1 MAITTAILNYRRFLK
16 RRNYSPHTI
25 KNYLNT
31 LKHFLIWVDVP
42 IEQMTHRK
50 TPFYVDHLLDKG
62 LKPGSI
68 NRHLNSIRQFYE
80 YLRYEEE
87 LKIENPVREGDS
99 LRMPKPLPR
108 HIRDEHVNTFLKVVK
123 GPRDQAIFMLML
135 RSGLRVSEVTNLT
148 LDSID
153 FRRGKILVQQG
164 KGTKDRISYI
174 SEDAMKALVSYIK
187 VRERSRTRKVFLVT
201 KGSYKGQPL
210 SVRGVQ
216 KRMEYYARKAGL
228 PISCHHLR
236 HTMATEMLNAGSELA
251 TIQDLLG
258 HANIKTT
265 QRYCKISNIRVQQD
279 YHKAMEIVMERTGPL
294 MKTD

>member
-1 MAITTAILNYRRFLK
+1 
-16 RRNYSPHTI
+16 
-25 KNYLNT
+25 
-31 LKHFLIWVDVP
+31 
-42 IEQMTHRK
+42 MTHRK
-50 TPFYVDHLLDKG
+50 TPFYVDHLLDRG
-62 LKPGSI
+62 LKPATI

-108 HIRDEHVNTFLKVVK
+108 HIRDEHVNDFLKVVK

-153 FRRGKILVQQG
+153 FRRAKILVQQG
-164 KGTKDRISYI
+164 KGSKDRISYI

-187 VRERSRTRKVFLVT
+187 VRQRARTRKVFLVT
-201 KGSYKGQPL
+201 KGIYKGQPL

-258 HANIKTT
+258 HSNIKTT

-279 YHKAMEIVMERTGPL
+279 YHKAMEIVMERTGPG
-294 MKTD
+294 MNAD